1 MGKIIL
7 LISHH
12 RQEIR
17 RETPHLGGVGV
28 LGEAEVRL
36 DLTDLTE
43 LGLGIGGRD
52 GGRNDNV
59 ITGDPVDGG
68 GDTVLLGGQKSI
80 DDTEDL
86 GGVTA
91 SGGGVGEG
99 ETDLLGGVDDE
110 DGADG
115 QSQTLGIDV
124 GGVLVVDHVVQVGDL
139 ALGVGNDGELQLG
152 ARDLIDVLD
161 PAVVGLDVVGA
172 QTDEL
177 DTASSELGLEL
188 GEGTELGGADGGE
201 VIGVGEEDGPLVTDE
216 VVEVDGTGGGL
227 GIEVRGSRAQTET
240 GNGSIGQLLAGER
253 EKGCSIDRGVTYGA
267 RSAAI
272 VKDVEGVGDGRIDQ

>member
-1 MGKIIL
+1 M
-7 LISHH
+7 
-12 RQEIR
+12 
-17 RETPHLGGVGV
+17 VGV
-28 LGEAEVRL
+28 LGEAEVGL

-43 LGLGIGGRD
+43 LGLSIGGGD
-52 GGRNDNV
+52 GGRNDNI
-59 ITGDPVDGG
+59 ITGEPVDGG
-68 GDTVLLGGQKSI
+68 GDTVLLGGQESV

-99 ETDLLGGVDDE
+99 EADLLGGVDDE

-115 QSQTLGIDV
+115 QSQTLGVDV

-139 ALGVGNDGELQLG
+139 ALGVGDDGELQLG
-152 ARDLIDVLD
+152 AGDLIDILD

-177 DTASSELGLEL
+177 DTTSSELGLEL

-216 VVEVDGTGGGL
+216 VVEVDGTVGGL
-227 GIEVRGSRAQTET
+227 SIEVRGSGAQTET
-240 GNGSIGQLLAGER
+240 
-253 EKGCSIDRGVTYGA
+253 VMGA
-267 RSAAI
+267 LVSFW
-272 VKDVEGVGDGRIDQ
+272 QM